1 MKQRPIAPLV
11 EALSE
16 AAADIDYLGTYGC
29 LPLSIA
35 PTGLPGG
42 TLSLDASIS
51 SQYVSSILLCAP
63 YAKQDTTLVLTG
75 KAVISQLYI
84 DMTIALMRDFGI
96 HVTRERDPETG
107 APLNAYKI
115 PRGVYTVPESGV
127 FTIESDASSATY
139 PLAVAAITG
148 TSCTLAS
155 IGSSSLQG
163 DARFAKE
170 VLEPMGCTVVQTA
183 TETTVTGP
191 PIGTLKAMGEVD
203 MEPMTDAFLTA
214 AVVGAV
220 ATDGGLGGAGGV
232 GNNILRIRGIAN
244 QRVKECNRIKAMR
257 DQLGTPHNRGHG
269 IVTDA
274 RTAKFGVETD
284 EFEDGIIIYG
294 RPLATLKNGASIH
307 CYDDHRVAM
316 AFSVLATVV
325 DGTIIEEK
333 RCVEKTWPNWWD
345 DLENKVRARVCC
357 DSHTLTYHTDRN
369 SS

>member
-269 IVTDA
+269 IVD
-274 RTAKFGVETD
+274 
-284 EFEDGIIIYG
+284 
-294 RPLATLKNGASIH
+294 
-307 CYDDHRVAM
+307 
-316 AFSVLATVV
+316 
-325 DGTIIEEK
+325 
-333 RCVEKTWPNWWD
+333 
-345 DLENKVRARVCC
+345 
-357 DSHTLTYHTDRN
+357 
-369 SS
+369 

>member
-11 EALSE
+11 EALST
-16 AAADIDYLGTYGC
+16 AAADINYLGASGC

-35 PTGLPGG
+35 ATGLPGG
-42 TLSLDASIS
+42 TLALDASIS

-63 YAKQDTTLVLTG
+63 YAQQDTTLVLTG

-96 HVTRERDPETG
+96 HVTRECDPETG
-107 APLNAYKI
+107 APLNVYKI

-127 FTIESDASSATY
+127 FTIESEASSATY

-220 ATDGGLGGAGGV
+220 ATDGGLGGEGGV
-232 GNNILRIRGIAN
+232 GKNVLRIRGIAN

-257 DQLGTPHNRGHG
+257 DQLGALHDRVHE
-269 IVTDA
+269 IVD
-274 RTAKFGVETD
+274 
-284 EFEDGIIIYG
+284 
-294 RPLATLKNGASIH
+294 
-307 CYDDHRVAM
+307 
-316 AFSVLATVV
+316 
-325 DGTIIEEK
+325 
-333 RCVEKTWPNWWD
+333 
-345 DLENKVRARVCC
+345 
-357 DSHTLTYHTDRN
+357 
-369 SS
+369 

>member
-11 EALSE
+11 EALSV
-16 AAADIDYLGTYGC
+16 ATADINYLGTYGC

-42 TLSLDASIS
+42 TLTLDASIS

-63 YAKQDTTLVLTG
+63 YAQQDTTLVLTG

-220 ATDGGLGGAGGV
+220 ATDGGLRAESGV
-232 GNNILRIRGIAN
+232 GKNVLRIRGIAN

-257 DQLGTPHNRGHG
+257 DQLGTPHDHGHE
-269 IVTDA
+269 IVD
-274 RTAKFGVETD
+274 
-284 EFEDGIIIYG
+284 
-294 RPLATLKNGASIH
+294 
-307 CYDDHRVAM
+307 
-316 AFSVLATVV
+316 
-325 DGTIIEEK
+325 
-333 RCVEKTWPNWWD
+333 
-345 DLENKVRARVCC
+345 
-357 DSHTLTYHTDRN
+357 
-369 SS
+369 

>member
-11 EALSE
+11 EALSV
-16 AAADIDYLGTYGC
+16 ATADINYLGTYGC

-42 TLSLDASIS
+42 TLTLDASIS

-63 YAKQDTTLVLTG
+63 YAQQDTTLVLTG

-96 HVTRERDPETG
+96 HVTRPETG

-220 ATDGGLGGAGGV
+220 ATDGGLRAESGV
-232 GNNILRIRGIAN
+232 GKNVLRIRGIAN

-257 DQLGTPHNRGHG
+257 DQLGTPHDHGH
-269 IVTDA
+269 
-274 RTAKFGVETD
+274 E
-284 EFEDGIIIYG
+284 II
-294 RPLATLKNGASIH
+294 
-307 CYDDHRVAM
+307 D
-316 AFSVLATVV
+316 
-325 DGTIIEEK
+325 
-333 RCVEKTWPNWWD
+333 
-345 DLENKVRARVCC
+345 
-357 DSHTLTYHTDRN
+357 
-369 SS
+369 

>member
-16 AAADIDYLGTYGC
+16 ASADIKYLSTSGC

-42 TLSLDASIS
+42 ILNLDASIS

-63 YAKQDTTLVLTG
+63 YAKQDTTLVLIG

-107 APLNAYKI
+107 ALLNVYKI

-148 TSCTLAS
+148 TSCTLTS

-191 PIGTLKAMGEVD
+191 PIGTLKSMGEVN

-220 ATDGGLGGAGGV
+220 ATDGGLGGEGDV
-232 GNNILRIRGIAN
+232 GKNVLRIRGIAN

-257 DQLGTPHNRGHG
+257 DQLGTSRDRGHG
-269 IVTDA
+269 HRLLTCIQPSLGSRRTSLRMGSSFMGGRSPVSSTVPLFTVTMTIVSRWLLPCSLLLSMA
-274 RTAKFGVETD
+274 PSLR
-284 EFEDGIIIYG
+284 
-294 RPLATLKNGASIH
+294 KNGASKRRGPTGGMTWRTRCDARIH
-307 CYDDHRVAM
+307 
-316 AFSVLATVV
+316 VLIYT
-325 DGTIIEEK
+325 
-333 RCVEKTWPNWWD
+333 P
-345 DLENKVRARVCC
+345 
-357 DSHTLTYHTDRN
+357 
-369 SS
+369 